1 MASIESFDDLMA
13 QLETHPEWLHRLRAL
28 VLTDELTALPERVA
42 QLAAAQQG
50 MQQVLEQLIG
60 EVRRLAEGQRQL
72 IERVDALTQRVDALA
87 RAQETTEVRLQGLA
101 EQLSIVA
108 ARADRAI
115 GFLVEQQYRQ
125 KAHAYFQ
132 TIATRIRVLSARE
145 IDELL
150 EPAVE
155 EGAITAHEASE
166 VRWSDA
172 VIRARRDG
180 EPHFLV
186 LEASAL
192 VEDMD
197 VRRAAYRADVLSRLG
212 APAIGIAAGDRISPG
227 AAALAREFAVWLVTD
242 GHVEAPPTAA

>member
-13 QLETHPEWLHRLRAL
+13 QLETHPEWLHRLRVL

-72 IERVDALTQRVDALA
+72 IQRVDALA
-87 RAQETTEVRLQGLA
+87 QAQETTEVRLQGLT

-242 GHVEAPPTAA
+242 GHVEAPPAAA

>member
-1 MASIESFDDLMA
+1 MASIESFDDLLE
-13 QLETHPEWLHRLRAL
+13 QLETHPEWRQRLRAV

-42 QLAAAQQG
+42 ELATVLDRTQQT
-50 MQQVLEQLIG
+50 LA
-60 EVRRLAEGQRQL
+60 RLAEGQRQL
-72 IERVDALTQRVDALA
+72 IERVESLA
-87 RAQETTEVRLQGLA
+87 QAQETTEVRLQGLT

-108 ARADRAI
+108 VRADRAI

-132 TIATRIRVLSARE
+132 TIATRIRVLSALQ

-155 EGAITAHEASE
+155 GGQITAHEASE

-172 VIRARRDG
+172 VMRARRDG
-180 EPHFLV
+180 EPVILV

-197 VRRAAYRADVLSRLG
+197 VRRAAYRAGVLSRLG
-212 APAIGIAAGDRISPG
+212 TRAIGIAAGDRISPG
-227 AAALAREFAVWLVTD
+227 AAALSRELRVWLVTD
-242 GHVEAPPTAA
+242 GHVEEPAAA

>member
-72 IERVDALTQRVDALA
+72 IERVDALAK
-87 RAQETTEVRLQGLA
+87 AQETTEVRLQGLT

-155 EGAITAHEASE
+155 EGAITAYEASE

>member
-72 IERVDALTQRVDALA
+72 IERVDALAQ
-87 RAQETTEVRLQGLA
+87 AQETTEVRLQGLT

-242 GHVEAPPTAA
+242 GHVEAPPAAA